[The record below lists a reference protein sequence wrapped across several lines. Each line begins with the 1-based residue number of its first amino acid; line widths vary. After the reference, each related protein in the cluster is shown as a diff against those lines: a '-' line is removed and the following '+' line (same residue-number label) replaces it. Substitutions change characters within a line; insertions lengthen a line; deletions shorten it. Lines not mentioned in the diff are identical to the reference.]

1 MHNLMIDA
9 STPVL
14 VQGIS
19 GRQGSFHTRL
29 MLEYGTSVV
38 AGVVPGRGGQR
49 VHGVEVFDT
58 VNQAVEAT
66 GASAGVVF
74 VPPFA
79 AADAVCEQAASG
91 IKTIVTITEGIPVLD
106 AARMIN
112 FANRRGARVIG
123 PNCPGLILPG
133 QTKLGIIPGSIA
145 RPGRV
150 GIVSRSGTLTYEV
163 IQALTDRGI
172 GQALCLGIGGDP
184 LIGFTFVDAL
194 AEFEGDPGTDAIVL
208 IGEIGGQDEEIA
220 AAYIREKVSK
230 PVVGFIAGRSA
241 PPERQMGHAG
251 AIVAGGMG
259 AAVDKIAAL
268 QAADVPVAQHPEQ
281 VGDLVATRL

>member
-1 MHNLMIDA
+1 MIDA
-9 STPVL
+9 STRVL

-49 VHGVEVFDT
+49 FHGVEVFDT
-58 VNQAVEAT
+58 VNQAVAAS

-79 AADAVCEQAASG
+79 AADAVCEQAAAG
-91 IKTIVTITEGIPVLD
+91 IKTIVAITEGIPVLD
-106 AARMIN
+106 AARMIK
-112 FANRRGARVIG
+112 FANCRGARVIG

-163 IQALTDRGI
+163 IQALTDREI

-194 AEFEGDPGTDAIVL
+194 ADFEDDPGTDAIVL

-220 AAYIREKVSK
+220 AAYIRERVSK

-241 PPERQMGHAG
+241 PPERRMGHAG

-268 QAADVPVAQHPEQ
+268 QAADVPVALHPGQ